1 MENTFKQYRISTINN
16 YIMNIAKLKYT
27 DKETAI
33 ADLLAKKVY
42 IETENLDKEITLAY
56 GQGIQAVVEIGL
68 IVLENGTYD
77 AGFNEITAPVYADGY
92 HYDVM
97 SENEIKFDNSIEV
110 KNPKHTFAGYE
121 VVTDSIYPFDKII
134 NE

>member
-1 MENTFKQYRISTINN
+1 M
-16 YIMNIAKLKYT
+16 YIYKLKYT

-42 IETENLDKEITLAY
+42 VESEQVTEQDTEQVLSY

-77 AGFNEITAPVYADGY
+77 EKFNVIKEPVYADGY

-97 SENEIKFDNSIEV
+97 SEKEIKFTNAIEV
-110 KNPKHTFAGYE
+110 KTPKHIFA
-121 VVTDSIYPFDKII
+121 S
-134 NE
+134 

>member
-1 MENTFKQYRISTINN
+1 M
-16 YIMNIAKLKYT
+16 YIYKLKYT

-42 IETENLDKEITLAY
+42 VEVENLNKEITLAY
-56 GQGIQAVVEIGL
+56 GQGIQAIVEIGL

-77 AGFNEITAPVYADGY
+77 DKFNLIKEPVYADGY

-97 SENEIKFDNSIEV
+97 SENKIDFGSNEIQVN
-110 KNPKHTFAGYE
+110 NPKHIFA
-121 VVTDSIYPFDKII
+121 S
-134 NE
+134 

>member
-1 MENTFKQYRISTINN
+1 MYIS
-16 YIMNIAKLKYT
+16 KLKYT

-42 IETENLDKEITLAY
+42 VEVENLDKEITLQY
-56 GQGIQAVVEIGL
+56 GQGIQAIVEIGL

-77 AGFNEITAPVYADGY
+77 SDFNEITAPIYADGY

-97 SENEIKFDNSIEV
+97 SIDKIDFGSAEIFP
-110 KNPKHTFAGYE
+110 KNCCHSFAGYE
-121 VVTDSIYPFDKII
+121 QNADGPVDLIHLGLI

>member
-1 MENTFKQYRISTINN
+1 MYIS
-16 YIMNIAKLKYT
+16 KLKYT

-42 IETENLDKEITLAY
+42 VEVENLDKEITLAY
-56 GQGIQAVVEIGL
+56 GQGIQAIVEIGL
-68 IVLENGTYD
+68 IVLENGVYD
-77 AGFNEITAPVYADGY
+77 SEFNEITAPVYADGY

-97 SENEIKFDNSIEV
+97 SENEIKFDNAIEV

-121 VVTDSIYPFDKII
+121 VVTDVIYPIDEII
-134 NE
+134 S